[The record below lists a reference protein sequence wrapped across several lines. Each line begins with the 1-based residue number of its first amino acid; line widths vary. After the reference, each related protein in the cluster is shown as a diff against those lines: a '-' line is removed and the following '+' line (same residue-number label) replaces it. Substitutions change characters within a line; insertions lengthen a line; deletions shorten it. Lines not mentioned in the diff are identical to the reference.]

1 MDEERLQILKML
13 EEGKISSEEA
23 AALLEAIEASAKGP
37 TGADEPGGR
46 APRGD
51 AGAGE
56 GCGDAGRRRW
66 RGDWPGFDH
75 AGFDRGMEDFRREM
89 ERIRLRAIDIG
100 DEVSRRVR
108 ETAREHGGT
117 WRHGGPRPF
126 RQFIRDFGDVF
137 NLPYGREM
145 HEEDFEREVPAG
157 PAPEVEIRDLSGD
170 VTVEAWDRDVV
181 GVKATKRVWA
191 GSREEAAKRASDYE
205 VSVEQRDGGVFI
217 EARLAPDAPGWLPAR
232 CTIDYKVRVP
242 ATAKLRVL
250 LTNGDVQVTGV
261 RGGVELRSTNGEVV
275 AASIAGNIRATSTNG
290 SITLRAVQAETIE
303 VKTVNGDVD
312 LDLEAL
318 GQGDHF
324 INTARGDISLK
335 LPAGARL
342 DLLAST
348 MHGEISCR
356 VPVAVVSQSST
367 RLEARVGAA
376 ADKAAGAAEAAGVA
390 ETAGVA
396 EPVSGLPG
404 LEIRALFGDIEVL
417 PREEDDDR

>member
-37 TGADEPGGR
+37 TDAGEPGGR
-46 APRGD
+46 SGPRGD
-51 AGAGE
+51 AGAGDC
-56 GCGDAGRRRW
+56 CGDAGRRRW
-66 RGDWPGFDH
+66 HGDWP
-75 AGFDRGMEDFRREM
+75 GFDRGMEDFRREM

-108 ETAREHGGT
+108 ETTREHGGT

-157 PAPEVEIRDLSGD
+157 PTPEVEIRDLSGD

-356 VPVAVVSQSST
+356 VPAAVVSQSST

-376 ADKAAGAAEAAGVA
+376 ADQAAGEAEAAG
-390 ETAGVA
+390 TA
-396 EPVSGLPG
+396 EPAPGLPG

-417 PREEDDDR
+417 PREEGDDR